1 MNVSDSIQ
9 VPSGVLLI
17 DKARDMTSHD
27 VVAIARRSLGIKKIG
42 HCGTL
47 DPMATGLLMLVVGKG
62 DNLQFPAFF
71 FVKKLGYVEAKMG
84 RIAISDDCQIFSRT
98 AYAGFP
104 ERNLEIL
111 GDKGGGFYRVVE
123 RFRFQ
128 IERKAFRTHARPQQP
143 GGIIRE
149 RGINNPGTGQ

>member
-1 MNVSDSIQ
+1 MYDQYFTGFLHRVEDRLFIQ
-9 VPSGVLLI
+9 WYQG
-17 DKARDMTSHD
+17 T
-27 VVAIARRSLGIKKIG
+27 KI
-42 HCGTL
+42 
-47 DPMATGLLMLVVGKG
+47 

-104 ERNLEIL
+104 KWNLEIL
-111 GDKGGGFYRVVE
+111 GDKGGGFYCVVE

-128 IERKAFRTHARPQQP
+128 IERKAFRTHTRPQQS
-143 GGIIRE
+143 GGIICE
-149 RGINNPGTGQ
+149 RGINNPGTG